1 MVICLWMTSGVNSG
15 CMALSDKQIRFAREY
30 CVDFNATKAY
40 IRAGYSENGAGES
53 AHKLLNNAQI
63 QEYVEE
69 QKRQLAA
76 LAEATGSLVLREWL
90 DVATADPRELIHTRV
105 GCCRFCYGIDHK
117 YQWTEGGYSSALDR
131 AIEAD
136 KRPPDIGGGLGY
148 NGHREPFAECP
159 ECMGAGIYR
168 TWIADARNYSR
179 KAARLFAGVKQ
190 TKDGIEIKMRDQD
203 AAWAKIADYLGM
215 SNKAQLTGPGGGPLL
230 HAVATLADM
239 SDEQL
244 LALAARNTVNLG
256 VLPGVSQGT
265 DSTKLI
271 EAST

>member
-1 MVICLWMTSGVNSG
+1 MLNERQTI
-15 CMALSDKQIRFAREY
+15 FAREY

-40 IRAGYSENGAGES
+40 IRAGYAEDSAGQ
-53 AHKLLNNAQI
+53 AGHTLLKNVEI
-63 QEYVEE
+63 QKYVEE
-69 QKRQLAA
+69 YKRQLAA
-76 LAEATGSLVLREWL
+76 VAEATGSLVLREWL
-90 DVATADPRELIHTRV
+90 DVATADPRELIETKV
-105 GCCRFCYGIDHK
+105 GCCRFCYGIAGK
-117 YQWTEGGYSSALDR
+117 YQWTDGQYAQALDD
-131 AIEAD
+131 ALTAD
-136 KRPPDIGGGLGY
+136 EEPPAFKGGLGY
-148 NGHREPFAECP
+148 DRRLAPRPECAEC
-159 ECMGAGIYR
+159 GGDGVSRVIVKDSR
-168 TWIADARNYSR
+168 TLSP
-179 KAARLFAGVKQ
+179 KAARLLAGVKQ

-271 EAST
+271 EATTYIAR